1 MTNAAEKLLRPGET
15 KGDFEE
21 KAVLSRRRAVV
32 FIFLVGLL
40 TISLMFL
47 IRVDI
52 EAKQNRIGTYMR
64 IIEKTSPVFLGS
76 VEAAVSGG
84 KEDEDNTNRSS
95 YIYYQRH
102 PKELLGRLFG

>member
-1 MTNAAEKLLRPGET
+1 M
-15 KGDFEE
+15 
-21 KAVLSRRRAVV
+21 

-52 EAKQNRIGTYMR
+52 EAKHDRIGTHMR
-64 IIEKTSPVFLGS
+64 IVEKTSPVFLRS
-76 VEAAVSGG
+76 VEAAINGG
-84 KEDEDNTNRSS
+84 KRDEDDTNNRSS

>member
-1 MTNAAEKLLRPGET
+1 M
-15 KGDFEE
+15 
-21 KAVLSRRRAVV
+21 

-40 TISLMFL
+40 TIALMFL

-52 EAKQNRIGTYMR
+52 EAKQNRIGTHMR
-64 IIEKTSPVFLGS
+64 IVEKTSPVFLRT
-76 VEAAVSGG
+76 VEAAVGGG
-84 KEDEDNTNRSS
+84 KRHEDNIIDRST

>member
-1 MTNAAEKLLRPGET
+1 MANVNDPPPWSNEAVAE
-15 KGDFEE
+15 FEE
-21 KAVLSRRRAVV
+21 KNVLSKRRVV
-32 FIFLVGLL
+32 AFIFLVGLL
-40 TISLMFL
+40 VIALMFL

-52 EAKQNRIGTYMR
+52 GTKRTGTYMK
-64 IIEKTSPVFLGS
+64 IVEKTSPVSLGS

-84 KEDEDNTNRSS
+84 KEDASSMNDRST

>member
-1 MTNAAEKLLRPGET
+1 
-15 KGDFEE
+15 
-21 KAVLSRRRAVV
+21 V

-52 EAKQNRIGTYMR
+52 EAKHNRIGTHMK
-64 IIEKTSPVFLGS
+64 IVEKTSPVLLGP

-84 KEDEDNTNRSS
+84 KEDEDNTNNRSL